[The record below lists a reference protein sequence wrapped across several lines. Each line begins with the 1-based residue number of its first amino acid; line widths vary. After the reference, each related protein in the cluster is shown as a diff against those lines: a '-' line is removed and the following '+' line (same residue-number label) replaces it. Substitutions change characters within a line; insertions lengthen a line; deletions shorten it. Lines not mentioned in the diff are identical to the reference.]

1 MCKLKTLV
9 LLVGIIPLLACQQDD
24 EDPPDLVAI
33 ATGYCKIIQMCDPD
47 DGWDSQDACE
57 AYSADEF
64 KRTKTEDKECYDA
77 RIVMETCLGAFESCD
92 EYSAAFKQNTSEECR
107 IEFSDFYGAC
117 RLP

>member
-1 MCKLKTLV
+1 MCKLKTLI
-9 LLVGIIPLLACQQDD
+9 LSVGVVSFLACQQH
-24 EDPPDLVAI
+24 EDSPDLVEI
-33 ATGYCKIIQMCDPD
+33 AKGYCAIVQMCDPN
-47 DGWDSQDACE
+47 DGWESQEACE

-64 KRTKTEDKECYDA
+64 EKTKTEDRECYDA

-92 EYSAAFKQNTSEECR
+92 EYAKFEGGTAYECQ